1 LKKEEYDAVA
11 DSSIYSVPFP
21 LLKSRGDAKRLL
33 TQRAIEIDGKRVNID
48 MVTIRDGMTIQVGK
62 RRFVKIVDADKK
74 T

>member
-33 TQRAIEIDGKRVNID
+33 TQRAIEIDGERVTSD
-48 MVTIRDGMTIQVGK
+48 MVIIRDGSIIKVGK
-62 RRFVKIVDADKK
+62 RRFVKIVKADKR